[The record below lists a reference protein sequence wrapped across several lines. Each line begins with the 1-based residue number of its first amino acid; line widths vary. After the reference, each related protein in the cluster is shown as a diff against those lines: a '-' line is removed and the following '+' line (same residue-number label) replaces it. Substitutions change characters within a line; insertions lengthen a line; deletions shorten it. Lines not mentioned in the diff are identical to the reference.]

1 MNAVGT
7 PDDVTRDESNAGF
20 ARAVAGAQVLAT
32 LAAVG
37 VTLVAVLLS
46 ASLLEAQK
54 KSAAKEAGDAV
65 KTAYAVRF
73 RVVARGLEDMIKC
86 REKLLPYATG
96 TGTRLVFTDL
106 KVLGAV
112 LHVGELAA
120 VQEAS
125 DALDRLFQPGYSAPP
140 SHTKA
145 AYRAWGEGRLKGR
158 AIRANNLMRRALT
171 LLGTAE
177 PTPDGCAGREAH
189 ARSSAKAGI

>member
-1 MNAVGT
+1 M
-7 PDDVTRDESNAGF
+7 DVPNDVRRDELTGRF

-106 KVLGAV
+106 KALGAV
-112 LHVGELAA
+112 LQVSELAA
-120 VQEAS
+120 LQEAS

-145 AYRAWGEGRLKGR
+145 AYRAWDEGRVKGR
-158 AIRANNLMRRALT
+158 AVRANDLMRKALT
-171 LLGTAE
+171 VLGTAE
-177 PTPDGCAGREAH
+177 PTPDGCASKETH
-189 ARSSAKAGI
+189 A